1 MIAKFLKAAVLTIAL
16 GLSALG
22 PTTGAHA
29 KATDGKWEGYVGRIN
44 GNHAVATIW
53 FETQQTR
60 TKMKGVIVS
69 GPLRYKFRVN
79 LVSSTGYGT
88 MVARNEGD
96 RRFEIRV
103 QLTANGFVLVAN
115 PFRRPETYYFA
126 KG

>member
-1 MIAKFLKAAVLTIAL
+1 MIAKFFKAALVSIVL

-22 PTTGAHA
+22 ATTTAHA
-29 KATDGKWEGYVGRIN
+29 ANDGKWEGYVGKVN

-60 TKMKGVIVS
+60 TKMKGEIVS
-69 GPLRYKFRVN
+69 GDLRYKFRVN

-88 MVARNEGD
+88 MVAKSENG

-115 PFRRPETYYFA
+115 PFKSPETYYFA

>member
-1 MIAKFLKAAVLTIAL
+1 MIARFLKAAALIIAL
-16 GLSALG
+16 GFGAIG
-22 PTTGAHA
+22 ATTGAQA
-29 KATDGKWEGYVGRIN
+29 KATDGKWQGYVGQVN

-60 TKMKGVIVS
+60 TKMKGEIVS
-69 GPLRYKFRVN
+69 GNLRYKFRVN

-88 MVARNEGD
+88 MVAKNENN

-115 PFRRPETYYFA
+115 PFRRPQTYFFA